1 MCVAIGLP
9 HVTLV
14 VFLKV
19 VQLRLATDAKGEH
32 RHTADVIGEYRLTAG
47 TE

>member
-1 MCVAIGLP
+1 MRVAIGLP

-19 VQLRLATDAKGEH
+19 VQLRLATDAKGEY
-32 RHTADVIGEYRLTAG
+32 RLTADAIGEYRVTA
-47 TE
+47 EAK